1 MDDCKHAD
9 FIARGVILDNV
20 IDDAIADLSL
30 FNDKSNELF
39 KDYKV
44 YKPAI
49 LLCNTLFTFI
59 NIQLL
64 SKEFTKK
71 TYQDY
76 LDQADYGI
84 DNFMDYVVALFTRGK
99 YMEKIPE
106 MESAYIDKIL
116 KQRLQQLNGRTQW
129 TQKKK

>member
-20 IDDAIADLSL
+20 IDDAIADLSI
-30 FNDKSNELF
+30 FNDKSNQLF
-39 KDYKV
+39 EDYKI

-116 KQRLQQLNGRTQW
+116 KQRLQQLNGRTQ
-129 TQKKK
+129 

>member
-71 TYQDY
+71 TYEDY

-116 KQRLQQLNGRTQW
+116 KQRLQKLNGRTQ
-129 TQKKK
+129 